1 MNSAQKVP
9 RPTTG
14 ALVAAFL
21 GFAGGSVTLGQ
32 AACSPAAP
40 GPAARVLTE
49 DWGRTLDGG
58 LVQRFTLSN
67 PNGLTV
73 RLINYGAILTEIRVP
88 DRAGHFTNVVL
99 GSDQVEAYLRGHPA
113 AAAVIG
119 RFANRIA
126 GARFTLDGVTYR
138 LAANNGPH
146 HIHGGPHNFARAL
159 WTPTRVLSTGTD
171 AAVRLTYRSADGE
184 EGYPG
189 NLTVSVTYTL
199 TAANE
204 LRIEYAAETDRPTV
218 VNLTNHAYFNLA
230 GHGRTL
236 DHLLWLA
243 AETYTPT
250 DEHLIPTGAWASVS
264 GTPLDFT
271 TPTAIGARIAQL
283 APRLSGYDHN
293 FVLGRTPSPT
303 PRWFAR
309 VTEPHSGRVMEVAT
323 TEPGVQ
329 LYTGNHLREVV
340 GTDGAVFGQYG
351 GFCLETQHFP
361 DSPNQPEFP
370 TTVLRPGQPFTS
382 TTVFRFATR

>member
-1 MNSAQKVP
+1 MNNVDKLRS
-9 RPTTG
+9 PTAG
-14 ALVAAFL
+14 ALAAVLL
-21 GFAGGSVTLGQ
+21 GFASDVIPLGL
-32 AACSPAAP
+32 AAPASAPPVPAA
-40 GPAARVLTE
+40 GVYAE
-49 DWGRTLDGG
+49 DWGRTPDGG
-58 LVQRFTLSN
+58 PVQRFTLSN
-67 PNGLTV
+67 SNGLIV
-73 RLINYGAILTEIRVP
+73 RVINYGAILTEIRVP

-99 GSDQVEAYLRGHPA
+99 GSDSLEAYLRGHPA

-126 GARFTLDGVTYR
+126 GARFALDGVTYR
-138 LAANNGPH
+138 LAANNGPN
-146 HIHGGPHNFARAL
+146 HIHGGPNNFARAL
-159 WTPTRVLSTGTD
+159 WTPARVNSTGAD
-171 AAVRLTYRSADGE
+171 AAVQFAYRSVDGE

-230 GHGRTL
+230 GHGGVL
-236 DHLLWLA
+236 DHILWLA

-250 DEHLIPTGAWASVS
+250 DEQLIPTGAVAPVR

-271 TPTAIGARIAQL
+271 TPTAIGARIEQL
-283 APRLSGYDHN
+283 APRLNGYDHN
-293 FVLGRTPSPT
+293 FVLGRTASPT
-303 PRWFAR
+303 PRGFAR
-309 VTEPHSGRVMEVAT
+309 LTDPGSGRVMEVAT

-329 LYTGNHLREVV
+329 LYTGNHLREFV
-340 GTDGAVFGQYG
+340 GTEGALFGRYG
-351 GFCLETQHFP
+351 GVCLETQHFP

-382 TTVFRFATR
+382 TTVLRFTTR

>member
-1 MNSAQKVP
+1 MINVDKV
-9 RPTTG
+9 RCRTAG
-14 ALVAAFL
+14 ALTAAFL
-21 GFAGGSVTLGQ
+21 GFPSGVAPLGL
-32 AACSPAAP
+32 AAPPPAAP
-40 GPAARVLTE
+40 APVARVYAE
-49 DWGRTLDGG
+49 DWGRTPTGG
-58 LVQRFTLSN
+58 PVQRFTLSN
-67 PNGLTV
+67 PNGLVV
-73 RLINYGAILTEIRVP
+73 RVINHGAILTEIRVP
-88 DRAGHFTNVVL
+88 DRAGHLTNVVL
-99 GSDQVEAYLRGHPA
+99 GSDSLEAYLGGHPA

-138 LAANNGPH
+138 LAANNGPN
-146 HIHGGPHNFARAL
+146 HIHGGPNNFARAL
-159 WTPTRVLSTGTD
+159 WTPAWVSSTD
-171 AAVRLTYRSADGE
+171 AGAAVQLTYRSVDGE

-204 LRIEYAAETDRPTV
+204 LRIEYAADTDQPTV

-230 GHGRTL
+230 GHGGVL
-236 DHLLWLA
+236 DHELWLA

-250 DEHLIPTGAWASVS
+250 DEQLIPTGALAPVR

-283 APRLSGYDHN
+283 APRLNGYDHN

-303 PRWFAR
+303 PRGFAR
-309 VTEPHSGRVMEVAT
+309 LTDPGSGRVMEVST

-329 LYTGNHLREVV
+329 LYTGNHLREFV
-340 GTDGAVFGQYG
+340 GTDGAVFGRHG
-351 GFCLETQHFP
+351 GVCLETQHFP

-382 TTVFRFATR
+382 TTVFRFTTR